1 MKINNKNYKFNF
13 KKLLRNI
20 GILTIIIMYVVML
33 LKLNNAILQKY
44 YIWLV

>member
-20 GILTIIIMYVVML
+20 GLLITYSAAYLLYVYMFTNML
-33 LKLNNAILQKY
+33 ITLIEKY
-44 YIWLV
+44 S